1 MTKGFMTI
9 ALIAAS
15 ATMASAQV
23 IDVGDHTSSYTGFT
37 RGFWYD
43 APVDHTIIRL
53 ELPTDLFAT
62 GDLASYVVEVN
73 DIIQNY
79 TIGVAGAIVVDIDV
93 FAGDRVLIIG
103 NWTTGTPAGF
113 NAKNS
118 YHNSG
123 SPYVS
128 SILGNPVDLFRG
140 GFQSNIGDGTYTD
153 GAGFNSTSGSHGRIF
168 VTVIPAPASLALL
181 GLGGLVA
188 IRRRR

>member
-1 MTKGFMTI
+1 MKKVVFPI

-15 ATMASAQV
+15 ATLAGAQV
-23 IDVGDHTSSYTGFT
+23 INVGPHTSNYTGFS

-53 ELPTDLFAT
+53 ELPPDRFAA
-62 GDLASYVVEVN
+62 GDLASYMVEVN
-73 DIIQNY
+73 DVIQNY
-79 TIGVAGAIVVDIDV
+79 TIGVAGAIAVNINVL
-93 FAGDRVLIIG
+93 AGDRVLIIG
-103 NWTTGTPAGF
+103 NWTSGAPGSFT
-113 NAKNS
+113 AKNS

-128 SILGNPVDLFRG
+128 SILGNPVDIFRG
-140 GFQSNIGDGTYTD
+140 GFQADIGTGAYTN
-153 GAGFNSTSGSHGRIF
+153 GAGFNSTAGSHGRIF

-188 IRRRR
+188 VRRRR